1 MLVPFVPDDSKTKRV
16 KDGPEYADVVF
27 ENGIGGRP
35 ISVSDAMTVP

>member
-1 MLVPFVPDDSKTKRV
+1 MIRKRSGV

-35 ISVSDAMTVP
+35 ISVSDAMTMP